1 MIKKIAKPKN
11 IKFHTFTNDR
21 FYYNDLIDKFFVK
34 NTAEISFFN
43 KEGNL
48 HNEDGPATIFYT
60 STYKFYYLNNNNI
73 SKEKFTKETRHL
85 ICEWCDD
92 FCKQQCFSEGK

>member
-11 IKFHTFTNDR
+11 IKFHTFTNDI
-21 FYYNDLIDKFFVK
+21 FYYNDIIDKFFVK
-34 NTAEISFFN
+34 SGAEIGFFN

-48 HNEDGPATIFYT
+48 HNEDGPASIFDT

-73 SKEKFTKETRHL
+73 SKKKFTKETRHL
-85 ICEWCDD
+85 ICKWCDD
-92 FCKQQCFSEGK
+92 FCKQQCF